1 MNPENSM
8 RIISNDHY
16 VYSNQKSS
24 RSFWMMMIHYG
35 QPISILKT
43 IVMCSPSQA
52 PTKPTTWCH
61 GNQLRLDLRSS
72 FGQSAVKLFNSIVF
86 TAGVPGG
93 AAGMAT
99 TMWPWRCW
107 PVGMVNQW
115 TMIFRMAFTSNYYL
129 CWYIDD
135 STRGRKKHI
144 VICRQTGRDD
154 ESWCM
159 ISCHDVIVQGFV
171 ASNSNPTVSF
181 YFWSCYAYIST

>member
-72 FGQSAVKLFNSIVF
+72 FGQSAVKLFNSIVSQQGF
-86 TAGVPGG
+86 LEERRE
-93 AAGMAT
+93 
-99 TMWPWRCW
+99 WPPPC
-107 PVGMVNQW
+107 
-115 TMIFRMAFTSNYYL
+115 
-129 CWYIDD
+129 D
-135 STRGRKKHI
+135 
-144 VICRQTGRDD
+144 RDD
-154 ESWCM
+154 VGQWEWWINEQWFSGWPLLLTIICVDTSM
-159 ISCHDVIVQGFV
+159 IQLVGERNTLSYVDRQVAMMNHDVWYHVMMLLSRGLSHPIQTQ
-171 ASNSNPTVSF
+171 PLVS
-181 YFWSCYAYIST
+181 ISDHVMRT